1 MKPIVFDSA
10 IFTYML
16 VLVAVPLPIAVV
28 IAVILTVV
36 LKNKNIS
43 TIGKKIFATPE
54 QKSKEEV
61 FPIWRTFWGW
71 SLFVTLL
78 ATFYTG
84 MKVTHFS
91 FIELTN
97 KEGFQGAMRLM
108 RGILNPNFKILPQAI
123 TAIIETVYLAFIAT
137 ALAIPGAF
145 VLSFLCAKN
154 IMGKSLPLLIVYNIL
169 RGLFNIIRSLEP
181 FIWAIIFSVWVG
193 IGPFAG
199 MLALLIHTWAS
210 LAKQYS
216 EQIECVESGPI
227 EGIQSTGANSIQ
239 TLWYGVVPQIVL
251 PFVAFTIYRWDI
263 NVRMAT
269 VIGLVGGGGIG
280 TLLIQYQGVAMWEE
294 VGCIALVIVTVV
306 WIMDSASAYIRDAMK

>member
-10 IFTYML
+10 IFSYLLTMISVPL
-16 VLVAVPLPIAVV
+16 PGAAIMGVLVAVIFRW
-28 IAVILTVV
+28 
-36 LKNKNIS
+36 KNIS
-43 TIGKKIFATPE
+43 TIGKQIFATPE
-54 QKSKEEV
+54 QKHKEEI
-61 FPIWRTFWGW
+61 FPIWQTFWGW
-71 SLFVTLL
+71 TLFVALA

-91 FIELTN
+91 FFELLN
-97 KEGFQGAMRLM
+97 KDGFQGAVRLIK
-108 RGILNPNFKILPQAI
+108 GILNPNLKILPQAL
-123 TAIIETVYLAFIAT
+123 TAIVETVYLAFIAT
-137 ALAIPGAF
+137 VLAVPAAF
-145 VLSFLCAKN
+145 FFSFLCAKN
-154 IMGKSLPLLIVYNIL
+154 IMGGSIGGLIVYNVL
-169 RGLFNIIRSLEP
+169 RGFFNIIRSLEP
-181 FIWAIIFSVWVG
+181 LIWAIIFSVWVG

-199 MLALLIHTWAS
+199 MLALLLHTLAS

-216 EQIECVESGPI
+216 EQIECVENGPI

-239 TLWYGVVPQIVL
+239 VLWYGIVPQVVL

-294 VGCIALVIVTVV
+294 VGCIALVIVVVV
-306 WIMDSASAYIRDAMK
+306 WIMDSASAYIREGIK